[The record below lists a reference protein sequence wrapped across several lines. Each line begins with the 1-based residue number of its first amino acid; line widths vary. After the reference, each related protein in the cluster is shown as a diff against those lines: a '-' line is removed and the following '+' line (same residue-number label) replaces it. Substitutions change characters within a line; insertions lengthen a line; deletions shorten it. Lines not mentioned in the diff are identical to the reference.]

1 MDLALIEAL
10 ARRAK
15 QPAGT
20 MDGWPALTNMAALA
34 LLPQGAGP
42 QFSRDQQSQ
51 LDNLS
56 SAGADIRAITDMR
69 RAGFQGPSAPPP
81 LPSAQPDPIA
91 DIPLSNRPSW
101 SQRWRGMGA
110 DSLNRDPLGA
120 TRMTQPMIGGIPAAA
135 PTVDADAQRAQ
146 ALADLQRMQQAAP
159 GIIEGLASN
168 RAMAMQDIMGR
179 LRNPGL
185 TPDERQNL
193 AFAGLNLNLD
203 PSGRMEPNRGYP
215 SQPSTRKYTDQR
227 TADLAARDTAV
238 KANAADRRDARKMR
252 MGEGPAMYANRAMGM
267 QQQAMNA
274 FTGGGGAGGA
284 APAAAGDNPA
294 AAGPAAPAQV
304 PNFIDPIAGAMAGIP
319 PELIAEKN
327 NNTKYAATLAL
338 QQMQTQNALNDDMR
352 RVIANTGGSPRDV
365 VGVGRTP
372 DQMAEWDSGQAQRFM
387 GLNPEASRQQ
397 LEAQLVSQGLD
408 PMAAG
413 TQAFLMRNQYPH
425 LFPAPTQL
433 NPIASGLQAIGNQA
447 MAAMPAVGPAA
458 KDLRQTAI
466 DWLSPIVRWGN

>member
-1 MDLALIEAL
+1 MPLTLEQRLALRDLGIDPAAGEDFSTGGLYGMPAAMSPGGL
-10 ARRAK
+10 RQDPSTRDFRNRAVPTRLS
-15 QPAGT
+15 QPQ
-20 MDGWPALTNMAALA
+20 L
-34 LLPQGAGP
+34 GP
-42 QFSRDQQSQ
+42 
-51 LDNLS
+51 
-56 SAGADIRAITDMR
+56 
-69 RAGFQGPSAPPP
+69 
-81 LPSAQPDPIA
+81 
-91 DIPLSNRPSW
+91 
-101 SQRWRGMGA
+101 
-110 DSLNRDPLGA
+110 
-120 TRMTQPMIGGIPAAA
+120 IPAAA

-185 TPDERQNL
+185 APDERQNL

-203 PSGRMEPNRGYP
+203 PSGRMEQNPGYP

-227 TADLAARDTAV
+227 TADLAARDAAV

-274 FTGGGGAGGA
+274 FTGGGGAGGGA

-338 QQMQTQNALNDDMR
+338 QQMQTQNALNDDLR

-387 GLNPEASRQQ
+387 GLNPGANRQQ
-397 LEAQLVSQGLD
+397 LEAQLVSQGMD

-413 TQAFLMRNQYPH
+413 TQAFLIRNQYPH
-425 LFPAPTQL
+425 LFPAPAQL
-433 NPIASGLQAIGNQA
+433 NPIAAGLQAIGNQA
-447 MAAMPAVGPAA
+447 MAAMPAVAPAA
-458 KDLRQTAI
+458 KDAG
-466 DWLSPIVRWGN
+466 DWLKQYITWGYPGGSF

>member
-10 ARRAK
+10 SRLGQPNPDLPMPQFTPDQQRQLDAMTALGTDLRSMTARMKAGA
-15 QPAGT
+15 PAG
-20 MDGWPALTNMAALA
+20 PA
-34 LLPQGAGP
+34 GSFG
-42 QFSRDQQSQ
+42 
-51 LDNLS
+51 
-56 SAGADIRAITDMR
+56 
-69 RAGFQGPSAPPP
+69 APPP

-101 SQRWRGMGA
+101 SQRWQGMGA

-120 TRMTQPMIGGIPAAA
+120 TRMTQPMMGGIPAAA

-168 RAMAMQDIMGR
+168 RAMAMQDVMNR

-185 TPDERQNL
+185 APDERQNL

-203 PSGRMEPNRGYP
+203 PSGRMEPNPGYP
-215 SQPSTRKYTDQR
+215 SQPSTRTYTDER
-227 TADLAARDTAV
+227 KTDLAKRRAGV
-238 KANAADRRDARKMR
+238 EMNAADRRDARKMR
-252 MGEGPAMYANRAMGM
+252 MGDGPAMYANRAMGM

-274 FTGGGGAGGA
+274 FTGGGGGGGGA

-319 PELIAEKN
+319 PALISEKN
-327 NNTKYAATLAL
+327 DNTRFQMANQL
-338 QQMQTQNALNDDMR
+338 QREQLQNSLNDDMR

-372 DQMAEWDSGQAQRFM
+372 DQMAEWDSGQASRFM

-413 TQAFLMRNQYPH
+413 TQAFLMRDQYPQ
-425 LFPAPTQL
+425 LFPRPAQL
-433 NPIASGLQAIGNQA
+433 NPIAAGLQAIGNQA
-447 MAAMPAVGPAA
+447 MAAMPAVKPAA
-458 KDLRQTAI
+458 NDLGR
-466 DWLSPIVRWGN
+466 WLSQYVTWGYPGGSF